1 MKNVKSLCIR
11 FNLLKNRDKS
21 AWDIL
26 HNLDKKKWKSYS
38 NAVILAVSD
47 FFDRQNKTESDPYF
61 ETRERE
67 EKFVGEIISS
77 VEKAM
82 SKEIPKFLSIC
93 FGEIIRQYGET
104 DGRNPAPVSVN
115 SVSIIQNEKQE
126 VSENVLSENNDY
138 SDFDINF
145 MGE

>member
-1 MKNVKSLCIR
+1 MKNIKSLCIR
-11 FNLLKNRDKS
+11 FNLMKNKDKS

-67 EKFVGEIISS
+67 EKFIGEIVSS

-93 FGEIIRQYGET
+93 FGEIIRQYSET
-104 DGRNPAPVSVN
+104 GGRNPAPVSTIAVEN
-115 SVSIIQNEKQE
+115 KNVSK
-126 VSENVLSENNDY
+126 NNDY